1 MRGGDDPSNGWDAV
15 APLFMGARS
24 RIGVETVRT
33 WAQSLPPGAVVL
45 DLGCGSGVPISEAL
59 MADGCVVY
67 GVDASPTLVSA
78 FRRRF
83 PHAPV
88 ACESAEGSA
97 FFGRT
102 FDAVVAVGLMF
113 LLPPSTQQAL
123 IRRVALALGSGG
135 RFLFTAPERRCTWAD
150 ELTGRSSISLGV
162 EAYRQALD
170 AAGFDL
176 VDTRVDEGENHYF
189 AAVRR

>member
-1 MRGGDDPSNGWDAV
+1 MAGADDASNGWEAV
-15 APLFMGARS
+15 APVFMGARS

-45 DLGCGSGVPISEAL
+45 DLGCGTGVPISEAL

-67 GVDASPTLVSA
+67 GVDASPTLVAA
-78 FRRRF
+78 FHRRF
-83 PHAPV
+83 PDTPV
-88 ACESAEGSA
+88 ACEPAEGSA
-97 FFGRT
+97 FFDRT
-102 FDAVVAVGLMF
+102 FNAVVAIGLMF

-135 RFLFTAPERRCTWAD
+135 RFLFTAPEQICTWAD
-150 ELTGRSSISLGV
+150 ELTGRMSISLG
-162 EAYRQALD
+162 ADTYRRALD
-170 AAGFDL
+170 AAGFDTA
-176 VDTRVDEGENHYF
+176 DTRVDEGGNYYF